1 MQEIVLFIE
10 PNVDACITSGKIG
23 TLLVNRFSVDKEASA
38 EIVRISQFQHVEI
51 QKEYLNKE
59 EKQLKEGV
67 F

>member
-38 EIVRISQFQHVEI
+38 EI